1 MSIPWKFTHFISKRY
16 LFHEKWERDNKDLL
30 EEIMLISEC
39 IDPIT
44 GNSRME
50 KSTHYGSRN
59 AFYHY
64 KKTRTKKNKLK
75 ENLSDSLIRMSGKE
89 PKPEKVVEN
98 PPVVELALKALNP
111 KMPKTIQ
118 EYDKELLEDESG
130 VEDQAEQ
137 IGKHE

>member
-1 MSIPWKFTHFISKRY
+1 MMNPIWKFTHFISDRY
-16 LFHEKWERDNKDLL
+16 LFHERWERDSPNLK
-30 EEIMLISEC
+30 EELMMINC
-39 IDPIT
+39 CFDPLMGIE
-44 GNSRME
+44 RMV

-59 AFYHY
+59 AWYHY
-64 KKTRTKKNKLK
+64 KKTRTKKKKLK

-118 EYDKELLEDESG
+118 EYDKEL
-130 VEDQAEQ
+130 VV
-137 IGKHE
+137 

>member
-1 MSIPWKFTHFISKRY
+1 
-16 LFHEKWERDNKDLL
+16 
-30 EEIMLISEC
+30 MLISEC

-89 PKPEKVVEN
+89 PKPTKGKMTDH
-98 PPVVELALKALNP
+98 PPVVDMIEVWSSGENMELPYSKPHYVFYNALP
-111 KMPKTIQ
+111 
-118 EYDKELLEDESG
+118 
-130 VEDQAEQ
+130 
-137 IGKHE
+137 